1 MGNDIIS
8 KFDVPYGIVVFKLD
22 NTLIIEKANAK
33 FCDVAG
39 FTSDELKQQDVLELF
54 EEDCRN
60 SFCEF
65 FHKCSVGDNTREKEI
80 NVKLISHGE
89 KLVWARVTCA
99 SVNVEEN
106 WIVLIFDYNIQKEK
120 QLEQQVELFRNR
132 YRLMQEVSDEIPF
145 DLDVAEW
152 KLLRSKRL
160 MEARGIKDAE
170 DTYYPFAEGVKEIHP
185 LDQER
190 FTTAM
195 KVAAGKEM
203 SGTIDMR
210 YNVAQDNMAPKYIW
224 YRIHY
229 KSVRDNDGK
238 IIRIIGRGYNVEKD
252 VLLEEKVKRD
262 PLTKLLNKMEVENQV
277 AEALRYP
284 GDRPNV
290 LFLIDIDNFKGIN
303 DTFGHTFGDTVIS
316 DIASILS
323 RQFRSQDIVGRVG
336 GDEFLVFMRNVPVEK
351 AELKARNLCRSLA
364 KEYTGGDVIRKIT
377 TSIGL
382 SVSGVDGNSYKE
394 LFDSADRA
402 MYSTKR
408 SGKNGFR
415 LARGESIEPIR
426 KREKQ
431 NEERENLKDEDR
443 DFIVSAINL
452 LTHARNIDASLNLL
466 LQKIVKE
473 YRLDLIALCEDSGN
487 ERFSVLTNYYSE
499 LVSFY
504 DRILIEKN
512 GVESLIPDYNKAVV
526 LDKPPVDSWM
536 KSAEKQG
543 CSIPRYLADNT
554 SVAACKYEFAS
565 NKTGQLFFFRFGN
578 GKEWQQSE
586 LNILSELSRTVSLY
600 VTLRS
605 RLEESDTEIKK
616 IQNRDQLTGLDTLEA
631 FKSMYTNMISELPK
645 DKVKALCYFD
655 INNFG
660 YINENYG
667 HQVGDQVLKFL
678 AQDIADQDYYVMAS
692 RLYSDF
698 FLMLAIGNSRE
709 ELQKSI
715 IVQQKKFTNM
725 QNHQYPSSGLSI
737 SAGLYFIESDKV
749 EVETAIENANLA
761 WKTSKRSVK
770 VELAVFDDRLR
781 ERRVEEQQVIAEFYE
796 ALYRSDFEVFL
807 QPKFDLTTREVYGAE
822 ALSRWRKPDGNVY
835 YPNGYIDVLERIGY
849 ITELDFYVYEEVLK
863 LMTKWRQQHKR
874 QIVISVNF
882 SGRHFDGD
890 GREFLNRI
898 SVITNKYLIEPKYI
912 EIEITEGV
920 IARNHEGFLSCLT
933 KLRDKGFRV
942 SIDDFG
948 TGYSSLFVLTDL
960 PADVVKVDKS
970 FLDKEFNQQNVAMI
984 KAMGDIV
991 SVAEKEIIFEGIET
1005 EEQCATLVDC
1015 GFKYGQGYLC
1025 SEPISAVKFEKLYL

>member
-1 MGNDIIS
+1 MGNNIIS
-8 KFDVPYGIVVFKLD
+8 KFDVPFGIVIFKLG
-22 NTLIIEKANAK
+22 NTLTIAEANAK
-33 FCDVAG
+33 FCEVAG
-39 FTSDELKQQDVLELF
+39 FTSDELKKQDVLDLF
-54 EEDCRN
+54 DEDCRN

-65 FHKCSVGDNTREKEI
+65 FHKCSIGDNTREKEI
-80 NVKLISHGE
+80 NVKLISHAKE
-89 KLVWARVTCA
+89 LVWARVSCA
-99 SVNVEEN
+99 DVNTAEDC
-106 WIVLIFDYNIQKEK
+106 IVMTFDYSVQKEK
-120 QLEQQVELFRNR
+120 QLKQQVELLKNQ
-132 YRLMQEVSDEIPF
+132 YSMMQEVSDEVPF
-145 DLDVAEW
+145 DLDVTEW
-152 KLLRSKRL
+152 KILRSKRL
-160 MEARGIKDAE
+160 MEVRGIKGAE
-170 DTYYPFAEGVKEIHP
+170 DTYYPFSEEIKEIHP
-185 LDQER
+185 LDQDR
-190 FTTAM
+190 FFTAM
-195 KVAAGKEM
+195 KTAAGKEM
-203 SGTIDMR
+203 SGTIDIR
-210 YNVAQDNMAPKYIW
+210 FNAAQDNMVPKYIW
-224 YRIHY
+224 YRTHY
-229 KSVRDNDGK
+229 KSVRGNDGK
-238 IIRIIGRGYNVEKD
+238 IIRIIGRSYNVEKD
-252 VLLEEKVKRD
+252 VLLEERVKRD
-262 PLTKLLNKMEVENQV
+262 PLTKLLNKMEVESQIT
-277 AEALRYP
+277 EALKYP

-303 DTFGHTFGDTVIS
+303 DTFGHTFGDTVIC

-351 AELKARNLCRSLA
+351 AELKAKNLCRSLT

-382 SVSGVDGNSYKE
+382 SVSGVDGNTYKE
-394 LFDSADRA
+394 LFDRADQA

-415 LARGESIEPIR
+415 LARGENIEPVR

-431 NEERENLKDEDR
+431 NEARENLKDEDR
-443 DFIVSAINL
+443 DFIVFAINL

-466 LQKIVKE
+466 LQKIAKE
-473 YRLDLIALCEDSGN
+473 YRLDLIALCEDSIN
-487 ERFSVLTNYYSE
+487 TKYSVLTNYYSE

-504 DRILIEKN
+504 DGILIEKN
-512 GVESLIPDYNKAVV
+512 GVESQIQGYSKAVV
-526 LDKPPVDSWM
+526 LDKAPVSSWIE
-536 KSAEKQG
+536 SAEKQG
-543 CSIPRYLADNT
+543 CTIPDYLVDNI

-565 NKTGQLFFFRFGN
+565 NKSGQLFFFRFGN

-586 LNILSELSRTVSLY
+586 LNVLGELSRTISLF
-600 VTLRS
+600 VTLKS
-605 RLEESDTEIKK
+605 RLEESDTKIKK

-631 FKSMYTNMISELPK
+631 FKSMYTSMVSELPK

-678 AQDIADQDYYVMAS
+678 AQDIAEQEYYVMAS

-698 FLMLAIGNSRE
+698 YLMLAIGNSRD
-709 ELQKSI
+709 ELRKSI
-715 IVQQKKFTNM
+715 CVQQKKFTNM

-737 SAGLYFIESDKV
+737 STGLYFIESDKV

-761 WKTSKRSVK
+761 WKASKKSVK
-770 VELAVFDDRLR
+770 REIAIFDDRLR

-807 QPKFDLTTREVYGAE
+807 QPKFNLLTREVYGAE

-849 ITELDFYVYEEVLK
+849 ITELDFYIYEEVLK
-863 LMTKWRQQHKR
+863 IMTKWRQQHKR
-874 QIVISVNF
+874 ELVISVNF

-912 EIEITEGV
+912 EIEITEGI
-920 IARNHEGFLSCLT
+920 IARNHEGLLSCLT
-933 KLRDKGFRV
+933 CLRDKGFRV

-970 FLDKEFNQQNVAMI
+970 FLDKEFNQQNVAMLE
-984 KAMGDIV
+984 AMGDIV

-1005 EEQCATLVDC
+1005 EEQCATLADC

-1025 SEPISAVKFEKLYL
+1025 NEPISVVKFEKLYL

>member
-1 MGNDIIS
+1 MGNDIIAE
-8 KFDVPYGIVVFKLD
+8 FNVPFGIVVFKLD
-22 NTLIIEKANAK
+22 NTLIIEEANAK
-33 FCDVAG
+33 FCEVAG
-39 FTSDELKQQDVLELF
+39 FTSDELKKQDVLDLF
-54 EEDCRN
+54 DEDCRN

-65 FHKCSVGDNTREKEI
+65 FHKCSIGDNTREKEI
-80 NVKLISHGE
+80 DVKLISHAKE
-89 KLVWARVTCA
+89 LVWARVSCA
-99 SVNVEEN
+99 DVNTAEGC
-106 WIVLIFDYNIQKEK
+106 IVLTFDYSIQKEK
-120 QLEQQVELFRNR
+120 QLKQQVELLKNQ
-132 YRLMQEVSDEIPF
+132 YSMMQEVSDEIPF
-145 DLDVAEW
+145 DLDVTEW
-152 KLLRSKRL
+152 KLLRSRRL
-160 MEARGIKDAE
+160 MEVRGVKGAQDV
-170 DTYYPFAEGVKEIHP
+170 YYPFAEEVKEFHP

-195 KVAAGKEM
+195 KTAAGTEI
-203 SGTIDMR
+203 SGTIDTR
-210 YNVAQDNMAPKYIW
+210 YNIAQDNMVPKYIW
-224 YRIHY
+224 YRTHY

-238 IIRIIGRGYNVEKD
+238 IIRIIGRSYNVEKD
-252 VLLEEKVKRD
+252 ILLEERVKRD
-262 PLTKLLNKMEVENQV
+262 PLTKLLNKMEVESQIT
-277 AEALRYP
+277 EALKYP

-303 DTFGHTFGDTVIS
+303 DTFGHTFGDTVIC

-351 AELKARNLCRSLA
+351 AELKAKNLCRSLT

-382 SVSGVDGNSYKE
+382 SVSGVDGNTYKE

-415 LARGESIEPIR
+415 LARGENLGPIR
-426 KREKQ
+426 KNEKK
-431 NEERENLKDEDR
+431 NEERENLEDKDR
-443 DFIVSAINL
+443 DFIVFAINL

-466 LQKIVKE
+466 LQKTTE
-473 YRLDLIALCEDSGN
+473 SYGLDLIALCEDASSSQY
-487 ERFSVLTNYYSE
+487 FVLTNYYSE

-504 DRILIEKN
+504 DRILIQKSGIEDKITN
-512 GVESLIPDYNKAVV
+512 YGKAVV
-526 LDKPPVDSWM
+526 LDNPPIWSWIE
-536 KSAEKQG
+536 SAEKQG
-543 CSIPRYLADNT
+543 GTIPSYLADNA
-554 SVAACKYEFAS
+554 SVAACKYEFSSDKA
-565 NKTGQLFFFRFGN
+565 GMLFFFRFGT
-578 GKEWQQSE
+578 GKEWKPSE
-586 LNILSELSRTVSLY
+586 LNILGELSRTISLF

-605 RLEESDTEIKK
+605 RLEESDTEIRR

-631 FKSMYTNMISELPK
+631 FKSIFVNIISELPE

-678 AQDIADQDYYVMAS
+678 AQDITDQDYYVMAS

-698 FLMLAIGNSRE
+698 YLMLAIGNSRE
-709 ELQKSI
+709 ELKKSI
-715 IVQQKKFTNM
+715 SVQQKKFTNM

-737 SAGLYFIESDKV
+737 SSGLYFIESDKV

-761 WKTSKRSVK
+761 WKASKRSAKRDIV
-770 VELAVFDDRLR
+770 VFDDRLR

-807 QPKFDLTTREVYGAE
+807 QPKFDLSTREVYGAE

-835 YPNGYIDVLERIGY
+835 YPNSYIDVLERIGY
-849 ITELDFYVYEEVLK
+849 ITELDFYIYEEVLR

-874 QIVISVNF
+874 ELVISVNF

-890 GREFLNRI
+890 GKEFLNRI
-898 SVITNKYLIEPKYI
+898 SAITNKYLIEPKYI

-920 IARNHEGFLSCLT
+920 IARNHEGLLSCLT

-970 FLDKEFNQQNVAMI
+970 FLDKEFNQQNVAML

-1005 EEQCATLVDC
+1005 EEQCATLVEC

-1025 SEPISAVKFEKLYL
+1025 NEPISTVKFEKLYL